1 MAPDLLNVL
10 LNSRGADRP
19 DKGPLGVRGE
29 GGLNLTNEAV
39 GDAVDAG
46 LGGGGRLGGCPCRQN
61 QPHRLTAAGRGPHSG
76 AILTCLRR
84 GGVYDNGLA
93 SLLVNVLD
101 FLRLLVDRHPFFGGD
116 LHDLLRRRAAR
127 GRHDL

>member
-1 MAPDLLNVL
+1 ML

-19 DKGPLGVRGE
+19 DEGPLAVGGE

-61 QPHRLTAAGRGPHSG
+61 QPHRLAAAGRG

-116 LHDLLRRRAAR
+116 LHDLLRCRAAR